1 MQDCKTDLIQKA
13 KNIRKNI
20 IDVMGAKKS
29 AHVGGS
35 LSCVD
40 ILTVLYGTI
49 LENAGKSTDDRDR
62 FILSKGHCA
71 LALYAALAE
80 FGIITQD
87 ELASFTENG
96 GDFPTHVV
104 QNKEKGLEVS
114 SGSLGM
120 GLPFAIGTAI
130 ALKRKKINKKV
141 YVLVGNGE
149 LNEGSNWES
158 IMFAGSNG
166 LNNIVLIVDDNKMQ
180 NDGESSAVLPVS
192 DWGTKLKSFNWTV
205 QSVDGH
211 NTYELENSLK
221 QAKSYDGPIAIIAN
235 TIKGKGI
242 SFMENVGSWHHSK
255 MNEEQYLEAIKEV

>member
-1 MQDCKTDLIQKA
+1 M
-13 KNIRKNI
+13 
-20 IDVMGAKKS
+20 
-29 AHVGGS
+29 
-35 LSCVD
+35 
-40 ILTVLYGTI
+40 
-49 LENAGKSTDDRDR
+49 
-62 FILSKGHCA
+62 
-71 LALYAALAE
+71 
-80 FGIITQD
+80 
-87 ELASFTENG
+87 
-96 GDFPTHVV
+96 
-104 QNKEKGLEVS
+104 
-114 SGSLGM
+114 
-120 GLPFAIGTAI
+120 
-130 ALKRKKINKKV
+130 

-255 MNEEQYLEAIKEV
+255 MNEKQYLEAIKEV